1 MAVCRHLTAHIYRA
15 WPQTCFKFKNKI
27 RAGLIRGEQMNTS
40 TTDEI
45 GGALYEV
52 KGKVKET
59 VGRTIN
65 NPKLVGQVEQV
76 FEK

>member
-1 MAVCRHLTAHIYRA
+1 
-15 WPQTCFKFKNKI
+15 
-27 RAGLIRGEQMNTS
+27 MNTS